1 MNNKLSDLN
10 NHLFAQIERLGDED
24 LKGEDLKTEINR
36 AKAVAGIATQIVQS
50 AKITVDAMKLIG
62 RGNVEKEDLKSLLI
76 DNSAKGG
83 K

>member
-10 NHLFAQIERLGDED
+10 NHLFAQIERLGDEE

-76 DNSAKGG
+76 DNSTKGG